1 MTNSSRTPQ
10 YPVDPQFVQRWSPR
24 AFEPT
29 AIEEETLLGFIE
41 AARWAPS
48 AFNAQPWRFLYAR
61 RDDAHWELFLSLISE
76 FNRSWA
82 QHASALVI
90 ILSKTTLLRASSGE
104 EVPFPSH
111 SFDAGAAWA
120 YLALQATNAGWHVH
134 GMAGIDREGI
144 QRELQVPAPF
154 KVELAVAIGK
164 LGDKASLSEQLQA
177 RELPSPRL
185 KVEELAVAGPYAF
198 G

>member
-24 AFEPT
+24 AFKPT

-61 RDDAHWELFLSLISE
+61 RDDAHWALFLSLISE

-185 KVEELAVAGPYAF
+185 KVEELAVAGPYTF
-198 G
+198 D

>member
-185 KVEELAVAGPYAF
+185 KVEELAVAGPYTF

>member
-1 MTNSSRTPQ
+1 MSANPRVAE
-10 YPVDPQFVQRWSPR
+10 YAIHPQFTERWSPR
-24 AFEPT
+24 AFTGE
-29 AIEEETLLGFIE
+29 AIPEETLLSFFE

-48 AFNAQPWRFLYAR
+48 AYNSQPWRFLYAR
-61 RDDAHWELFLSLISE
+61 RDTPNWERFLGLLNE
-76 FNRSWA
+76 FNRGWA

-120 YLALQATNAGWHVH
+120 YLALQATNAGWHAH

-144 QRELQVPAPF
+144 QRELKVPAAF
-154 KVELAVAIGK
+154 RVELAVAIGK
-164 LGDKASLSEQLQA
+164 LGDKASLPESLQG

-185 KVEELAVAGPYAF
+185 TVEELAVAGPYTF
-198 G
+198 D

>member
-90 ILSKTTLLRASSGE
+90 IVSKTTLLRASSGE

-144 QRELQVPAPF
+144 QRELRVPAPF

-185 KVEELAVAGPYAF
+185 KVEELAVAGPYNF

>member
-10 YPVDPQFVQRWSPR
+10 YSVDPQFVQRWSPR

-185 KVEELAVAGPYAF
+185 KVEELAVAGPYTF

>member
-1 MTNSSRTPQ
+1 MTSTSRTPQ
-10 YPVDPQFVQRWSPR
+10 YPVDEQFVQRWSPR
-24 AFEPT
+24 AFEPV

-61 RDDAHWELFLSLISE
+61 RDDAHWELFLSLLAE
-76 FNRSWA
+76 FNRGWA

-120 YLALQATNAGWHVH
+120 YLALQASNAGWHAH

-144 QRELQVPAPF
+144 QRELKVPAAF

-164 LGDKASLSEQLQA
+164 LGDKASLPESLQG

-185 KVEELAVAGPYAF
+185 TVEELAVAGPYTF

>member
-1 MTNSSRTPQ
+1 MTHSSRTPQ
-10 YPVDPQFVQRWSPR
+10 YPVDEQFVQRWSPR
-24 AFEPT
+24 AFAPVE
-29 AIEEETLLGFIE
+29 IEEATLLGFIE

-61 RDDAHWELFLSLISE
+61 RGDAHWELFLSLLAE
-76 FNRSWA
+76 FNRGWA

-90 ILSKTTLLRASSGE
+90 ILSKTTHTRAGSGE

-120 YLALQATNAGWHVH
+120 YLALQATNAGWHAH

-144 QRELQVPAPF
+144 QHELQVPAAF

-164 LGDKASLSEQLQA
+164 LGDKASLPESLQG

-185 KVEELAVAGPYAF
+185 TIEELAVAGPYTL

>member
-1 MTNSSRTPQ
+1 MTSSSRTPQ

-24 AFEPT
+24 AFEPV

-76 FNRSWA
+76 FNRGWA

-144 QRELQVPAPF
+144 QRELRVPAPF

-185 KVEELAVAGPYAF
+185 KVEELAVAGPYTF
-198 G
+198 D

>member
-61 RDDAHWELFLSLISE
+61 RDDAHWGLFLSLISE

-134 GMAGIDREGI
+134 GMAGIDRVGI
-144 QRELQVPAPF
+144 QRELRVPAPF

-185 KVEELAVAGPYAF
+185 KVEELAVAGPYTF

>member
-1 MTNSSRTPQ
+1 MTSSSRTPQ
-10 YPVDPQFVQRWSPR
+10 YPVDEQFVQRWSPR
-24 AFEPT
+24 AFAPVE
-29 AIEEETLLGFIE
+29 IEEETLLGFIE

-61 RDDAHWELFLSLISE
+61 RGDAHWELFLSLLAE
-76 FNRSWA
+76 FNRGWA

-90 ILSKTTLLRASSGE
+90 ILSKTTHTRAGSGE

-120 YLALQATNAGWHVH
+120 YLALQATNAGWHAH

-144 QRELQVPAPF
+144 QHELKVPAAF

-164 LGDKASLSEQLQA
+164 LGDKASLPESLQG

-185 KVEELAVAGPYAF
+185 TIEELAVAGPYTL